1 VPLTRLM
8 ELYEE
13 LEDVLWDL
21 GEGLLG
27 SNLLLEGSSSGGR
40 LVLKVGSSS
49 RKVGKRLLACRGIEQ
64 EMQVAQSAKA
74 FASEFRG

>member
-1 VPLTRLM
+1 M

-49 RKVGKRLLACRGIEQ
+49 REIGKRLLTCIGIEH